1 MNTAWTE
8 EQTKESVRRQKKAL
22 YIAIPIITALFFLSI
37 YIVADYI
44 YGDVYQMQYKELI
57 EGGYLSADHTQ
68 YEFFD
73 FCDRIYDTPLQEKFF
88 HICTWID

>member
-1 MNTAWTE
+1 MNKTWTE

-22 YIAIPIITALFFLSI
+22 YIAIPIITALFFLLI
-37 YIVADYI
+37 YITNDYI

>member
-8 EQTKESVRRQKKAL
+8 EQTKESVKRQIKAL
-22 YIAIPIITALFFLSI
+22 YIAIPIITALFFLLI
-37 YIVADYI
+37 YITNDYI

-73 FCDRIYDTPLQEKFF
+73 FCARIYGRGLEEKFS
-88 HICTWID
+88 HICFWVD

>member
-1 MNTAWTE
+1 MNKSWTE
-8 EQTKESVRRQKKAL
+8 EQTKESVRRQIKAL

-37 YIVADYI
+37 YIGVDYI

-68 YEFFD
+68 DEFFD
-73 FCDRIYDTPLQEKFF
+73 FCARIYGRGLEEKFS
-88 HICTWID
+88 HICFWAD

>member
-1 MNTAWTE
+1 M
-8 EQTKESVRRQKKAL
+8 KKL
-22 YIAIPIITALFFLSI
+22 KVLLIITALFFLSI
-37 YIVADYI
+37 YIGVDYI